1 MTVLPILLAT
11 ACLAGLWLASGV
23 AACEAALLGG
33 PSRPRPNRA
42 GAEAAAREKTE
53 AVRLLG
59 PIHFVFTATSAMTL
73 VAATAFGMILETR
86 GEEAWWLAPAVA
98 GSLLLV
104 LGDLVP
110 KALVRH
116 GVSLPN
122 PRWLDL
128 ISRASEAARPF
139 FNLMDAIAAR
149 WVRRFVPRA
158 GRALPGLT
166 EEEYLT
172 LLDVGTREGA
182 LRPSERRLI
191 EQAIL
196 LGERNLR
203 EMMTPRTQ
211 IRFVDVGWDLARMRE
226 QAVAARHRRLP
237 ICDGSLDS
245 IVGILNVRRF
255 LLKTEPDPIAC
266 FEPAAFVPETM
277 SALEL
282 LKSFLRGPQ
291 RLAIVLDEF
300 GGVDGLITMEDVVEE
315 VFGEI
320 SDEFDD
326 EPTPWEEI
334 EEGTLLARGNAP
346 LRRVSERLGVKL
358 RAEGVDTLGG
368 WITDR
373 IGAIPRPGDVCSF
386 GGLAFQV
393 EKVNRNRVETVLV
406 RDERRRRR

>member
-1 MTVLPILLAT
+1 MVTLPLLLA
-11 ACLAGLWLASGV
+11 AVCLASLWLASGV
-23 AACEAALLGG
+23 AACEAALIGG
-33 PSRPRPNRA
+33 PSRPRPTHA
-42 GAEAAAREKTE
+42 GADAAARERTE
-53 AVRLLG
+53 TARLLG
-59 PIHFVFTATSAMTL
+59 PIHFVFTATSSLSLA
-73 VAATAFGMILETR
+73 AATALGILLESS
-86 GEEAWWLAPAVA
+86 GWAWWTFPTCA
-98 GSLLLV
+98 SILLLV

-110 KALVRH
+110 KALVLN
-116 GVSLPN
+116 GVARPS
-122 PRWLDL
+122 PRWLEL
-128 ISRASEAARPF
+128 IARVSDHARPF
-139 FNLMDAIAAR
+139 FGLMDAIAAR
-149 WVRRFVPRA
+149 WVRRLVPRA

-172 LLDVGTREGA
+172 LLDLGTREGA

-211 IRFVDVGWDLARMRE
+211 IRFVDVGGDLVQMRK

-245 IVGILNVRRF
+245 VVGVLNARRF
-255 LLKTEPDPIAC
+255 LLEAEPDPIAC

-291 RLAIVLDEF
+291 RMAIVLDEF

-334 EEGTLLARGNAP
+334 EEGTLLARGSAP
-346 LRRVSERLGVKL
+346 LRRISERLGVKL

-368 WITDR
+368 WVTDR
-373 IGAIPRPGDVCSF
+373 IGAFPRPGDSCSF
-386 GGLAFQV
+386 GGLTFQV
-393 EKVNRNRVETVLV
+393 ERLSRNRVETVLV
-406 RDERRRRR
+406 RDERRRKR